1 MDFEFLDC
9 VLIVTC
15 ESQYCSGV
23 TRSKK
28 LEFFLVGL
36 LEVRA
41 SIVLESLDRTLVVVS
56 PSHISGIR

>member
-1 MDFEFLDC
+1 

-15 ESQYCSGV
+15 ESQYCSRV

-41 SIVLESLDRTLVVVS
+41 SIVLSLDRTLVVVS